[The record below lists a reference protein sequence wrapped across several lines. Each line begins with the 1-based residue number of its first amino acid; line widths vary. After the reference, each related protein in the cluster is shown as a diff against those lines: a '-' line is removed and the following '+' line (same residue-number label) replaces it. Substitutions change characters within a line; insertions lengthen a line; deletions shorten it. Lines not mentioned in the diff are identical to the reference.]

1 MTPPTIARGIGQQP
15 LYGGF
20 SWNFG
25 DDWVWQF
32 RRVGEN
38 IHVVRRNVRQGRM
51 ALRAHQGHQPLE
63 ARQGEPVAA
72 DAEERAAQLQ
82 KQAREAQRTA
92 DELHARAEE
101 ATQEA
106 RGQRDRVT
114 GTFVDADEID
124 PDAKHKRS

>member
-1 MTPPTIARGIGQQP
+1 MSDIDPIWWIVLAVVVLAALLVWALIARRKRLEQARAQAA
-15 LYGGF
+15 
-20 SWNFG
+20 
-25 DDWVWQF
+25 
-32 RRVGEN
+32 E
-38 IHVVRRNVRQGRM
+38 
-51 ALRAHQGHQPLE
+51 LRDR

-72 DAEERAAQLQ
+72 SAEERAAQLQ
-82 KQAREAQRTA
+82 AQAREAQRTA